1 LEGAVEVPELRGPE
15 DYQRYI
21 QEVVEKVPGALAA
34 SIVGV
39 DGISLAGYSP
49 IANFDF
55 GLVDAE
61 LASVQ
66 RAAHSATGGMSAG
79 SVEEIVVVSEKATFQ
94 MRPAG
99 KEFYITISLRSDQ
112 TLGVARL
119 VAKKLAADIA
129 GLFDS

>member
-1 LEGAVEVPELRGPE
+1 MPELRGPE

-21 QEVVEKVPGALAA
+21 KQVVDKVPGALAA

-39 DGISLAGYSP
+39 DGISLAGFSP

-66 RAAHSATGGMSAG
+66 RAAQNASRGMSAG
-79 SVEEIVVVSEKATFQ
+79 NVEEIVVVSAKATFLL
-94 MRPAG
+94 RPVG
-99 KEFYITISLRSDQ
+99 EEFYITITLRGDQ
-112 TLGVARL
+112 SLGVARL
-119 VAKKLAADIA
+119 VAKKMAQDIA
-129 GLFDS
+129 RVFGS

>member
-1 LEGAVEVPELRGPE
+1 MPELKGPE
-15 DYQRYI
+15 DYQRYMK
-21 QEVVEKVPGALAA
+21 QVVERVPGALAA

-39 DGISLAGYSP
+39 DGISLAGFSP

-66 RAAHSATGGMSAG
+66 RAAENASKGMSAG
-79 SVEEIVVVSEKATFQ
+79 DVDEIVVVCAKATFL

-99 KEFYITISLRSDQ
+99 KEFYITITLKNDQ
-112 TLGVARL
+112 SLGVARL
-119 VAKKLAADIA
+119 VAKKMARDIGMMFA
-129 GLFDS
+129 

>member
-1 LEGAVEVPELRGPE
+1 MSELKGPE

-21 QEVVEKVPGALAA
+21 QQVVEKVPGALAA

-39 DGISLAGYSP
+39 DGISLAGFSP

-66 RAAHSATGGMSAG
+66 RAAYNATRGMSAG
-79 SVEEIVVVSEKATFQ
+79 DVEEIVVVSAKATFL

-99 KEFYITISLRSDQ
+99 KDFYITITLRSDQ
-112 TLGVARL
+112 SLGVARL
-119 VAKKLAADIA
+119 VAKKLASDVAA
-129 GLFDS
+129 AFTP

>member
-1 LEGAVEVPELRGPE
+1 MPELGGPE

-21 QEVVEKVPGALAA
+21 RQVVEKVPGALAA
-34 SIVGV
+34 SIVGA
-39 DGISLAGYSP
+39 DGISLAGFSP

-61 LASVQ
+61 LASVH
-66 RAAHSATGGMSAG
+66 RAAQNATRGMSAG
-79 SVEEIVVVSEKATFQ
+79 GVQEIVVVSDRATFL

-99 KEFYITISLRSDQ
+99 PDFYITITLRGEQS
-112 TLGVARL
+112 LGVARL

-129 GLFDS
+129 RMLSS